1 MSDRDRLRLLRAQLE
16 EDFRFIH
23 YCSKRHSDMV
33 ARASSTSDRE
43 MATMAIAYLL
53 HNLYTAI
60 ENYMVRIAKQFE
72 NTLED
77 SSWHRELIERMKIEI
92 PGLRPAVISSELE
105 EPLDELRRFRH
116 LFRNVYKSELKPSRV
131 NEVSDIAAAIEE
143 NLAER
148 HKRFVSWLDELI
160 AAEE

>member
-16 EDFRFIH
+16 EDFRFIQ
-23 YCSKRHSDMV
+23 YCAGRHSDMV
-33 ARASSTSDRE
+33 ARASSASDRE

-60 ENYMVRIAKQFE
+60 ENYMLRIAKHFE

-92 PGLRPAVISSELE
+92 PGLRPAVITSDLE

-116 LFRNVYKSELKPSRV
+116 VFRNVYKSALKPSRV
-131 NEVSDIAAAIEE
+131 NEVSEIAASIEE
-143 NLAER
+143 DLSER
-148 HKRFVSWLDELI
+148 HQHFVSWLDELI

>member
-1 MSDRDRLRLLRAQLE
+1 
-16 EDFRFIH
+16 
-23 YCSKRHSDMV
+23 
-33 ARASSTSDRE
+33 

-60 ENYMVRIAKQFE
+60 ENYMVRIAKHFE

-92 PGLRPAVISSELE
+92 PGLRPAVITGELE
-105 EPLDELRRFRH
+105 EPLDEL
-116 LFRNVYKSELKPSRV
+116 
-131 NEVSDIAAAIEE
+131 
-143 NLAER
+143 
-148 HKRFVSWLDELI
+148 I